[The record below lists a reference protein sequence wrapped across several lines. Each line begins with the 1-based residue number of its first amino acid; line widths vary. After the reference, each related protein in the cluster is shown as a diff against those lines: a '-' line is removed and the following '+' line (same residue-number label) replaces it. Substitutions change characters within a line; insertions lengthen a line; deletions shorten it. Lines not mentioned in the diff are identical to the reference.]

1 VYAERRSRLTDA
13 VVWRNAVPAD
23 GAPGPV
29 LPDGCLDLIW
39 VDGTLLVAGPDT
51 AAHVPAGAPGTVYVG
66 VRFAPGTGAPVIGVP
81 ANQVRDRR
89 VPLAD
94 VWAAGRVRRLT
105 ARMASASDPVAELER
120 VAGERAAEC
129 GPPDGSIAAVVRGM
143 RAGASVASTAAAV
156 GLTERAMHRRCLV
169 AFGYGPKTLAR
180 ILRMNR
186 AVALARGGTA
196 FATVA
201 AVAGYADQA
210 HLARDVR
217 ALAGVPLGALTR

>member
-1 VYAERRSRLTDA
+1 
-13 VVWRNAVPAD
+13 
-23 GAPGPV
+23 
-29 LPDGCLDLIW
+29 
-39 VDGTLLVAGPDT
+39 
-51 AAHVPAGAPGTVYVG
+51 
-66 VRFAPGTGAPVIGVP
+66 
-81 ANQVRDRR
+81 
-89 VPLAD
+89 
-94 VWAAGRVRRLT
+94 
-105 ARMASASDPVAELER
+105 
-120 VAGERAAEC
+120 
-129 GPPDGSIAAVVRGM
+129 M

-186 AVALARGGTA
+186 AVALARGGTS

-217 ALAGVPLGALTR
+217 ALASVPLGTLTR